1 VRSVYDNDP
10 ADIAEIGW
18 EKFVT
23 GIWESIF
30 VGYQTGRGVR
40 TLGRRWSDLL
50 QGGTGCSEELADE
63 LVRLEIM
70 QREDRAALRRRDP
83 LDMLAAMDE
92 VLADM
97 GQDLAELDWIRPG
110 EPPEL
115 TARLARLRRFLR
127 ESGADE
133 ADASNEAD

>member
-1 VRSVYDNDP
+1 MYENEP

-18 EKFVT
+18 ERFVT

-50 QGGTGCSEELADE
+50 QAGLDCSEDLADE
-63 LVRLEIM
+63 LVRLEIV

-83 LDMLAAMDE
+83 LDLLAAMDDI
-92 VLADM
+92 LADM
-97 GQDLAELDWIRPG
+97 GADLTEMDYVRPAERA
-110 EPPEL
+110 EL
-115 TARLARLRRFLR
+115 TAGLARLRGLLR
-127 ESGADE
+127 ESTEE
-133 ADASNEAD
+133 AEATSDPG

>member
-1 VRSVYDNDP
+1 MYENDP

-18 EKFVT
+18 ERFVT

-50 QGGTGCSEELADE
+50 QAGLDCSEDLADE
-63 LVRLEIM
+63 LVRLEIV

-83 LDMLAAMDE
+83 LDLLAAMDDI
-92 VLADM
+92 LADM
-97 GQDLAELDWIRPG
+97 GADLTEMDYVRPAERA
-110 EPPEL
+110 EL
-115 TARLARLRRFLR
+115 TAGLARLRGLLR
-127 ESGADE
+127 ESTEE
-133 ADASNEAD
+133 AEATSDPG

>member
-1 VRSVYDNDP
+1 VYDNDP

-40 TLGRRWSDLL
+40 ALARRWSDLL
-50 QGGTGCSEELADE
+50 QAGTGCSEELADE

-70 QREDRAALRRRDP
+70 QREDRVTLRRRDP
-83 LDMLAAMDE
+83 LDMLAALDD

-110 EPPEL
+110 ERPEL
-115 TARLARLRRFLR
+115 IARLARLRSFLR
-127 ESGADE
+127 ESAADE
-133 ADASNEAD
+133 PDASDEVG

>member
-1 VRSVYDNDP
+1 MYENDP
-10 ADIAEIGW
+10 ADMAEIGW
-18 EKFVT
+18 ERFVT

-50 QGGTGCSEELADE
+50 QAGIDCSEELADD

-83 LDMLAAMDE
+83 LDLLAAMDDI
-92 VLADM
+92 LADM
-97 GQDLAELDWIRPG
+97 GADLAEMDYVRPADRA
-110 EPPEL
+110 EL
-115 TARLARLRRFLR
+115 TAGLTRLRGLLR
-127 ESGADE
+127 ESMEE
-133 ADASNEAD
+133 ADAGPDSG

>member
-1 VRSVYDNDP
+1 MYENDP

-18 EKFVT
+18 ERFVT

-50 QGGTGCSEELADE
+50 QAGLDCSEDLADE
-63 LVRLEIM
+63 LVRLEIV

-83 LDMLAAMDE
+83 LDLLAAMDDI
-92 VLADM
+92 LADM
-97 GQDLAELDWIRPG
+97 GADLTEMDYVRPAG
-110 EPPEL
+110 RAEL
-115 TARLARLRRFLR
+115 TAGLARLRGLVR
-127 ESGADE
+127 ESMEE
-133 ADASNEAD
+133 AEATSDPG